1 MKVNIEIDCTPEEA
15 RNFLGLPDVSALNE
29 ALMTEMQKRAE
40 ANMEQLDPEVLMRQ
54 WTAFGGQM
62 TNQFM
67 DLMRGASTT
76 AGGGK
81 SSGSKDS

>member
-15 RNFLGLPDVSALNE
+15 RTFLGLPDVKAFNQ
-29 ALMTEMQKRAE
+29 MMMDEMVKRAE
-40 ANMEQLDPEVLMRQ
+40 ANMDQMDPDVLMKQ

-67 DLMRGASTT
+67 DLMRTA
-76 AGGGK
+76 AGG
-81 SSGSKDS
+81 SAGSPKDR

>member
-15 RNFLGLPDVSALNE
+15 RNFLGLPDVTALNE
-29 ALMTEMQKRAE
+29 ALMAEMQKRAE

-67 DLMRGASTT
+67 DLMRGATGPS
-76 AGGGK
+76 GGGK
-81 SSGSKDS
+81 GGSSKDS